1 MTEALMKKFDYL
13 RPQTLEEALSLL
25 NQHGKK
31 AKLIAGGT
39 DVIVMIKQKVMTPE
53 VLISL
58 RGIPGL
64 GQIQYDGTLRIGAL
78 VTHRAIEQSEVIRK
92 EFSALTDAADV
103 LGSIQIRN
111 VATIGGNI
119 CTAAP
124 SADTATPLLVLET
137 QVKIKSLSEERTVPI
152 ETFFTG
158 PGETILKKGEMV
170 TELIIPK
177 PLPHTGSAYWKL
189 QRRLA
194 LDLPILGV
202 SVLLSLDKGTV
213 SCSDIL
219 CTTSPISSILHTMEK
234 DELTCREIRIA
245 LGVAAPTPIRA
256 LRAENLMRGKK
267 ISDELL
273 EEVANTASAEA
284 QPRDS
289 IRGEAWYRKDLIR
302 VLVKRMAMKC
312 IERVVRPEETV
323 FPGEAVVKIL
333 TMSKHQIPNTDNQI
347 SSNFQ
352 NLKSKLSK
360 TVNQISFGNLI
371 IWILKLFRNLIFEF
385 RIFEAPLH
393 EG

>member
-1 MTEALMKKFDYL
+1 MEGSMKKFDYL
-13 RPQTLEEALSLL
+13 RPQTLEEALALL

-39 DVIVMIKQKVMTPE
+39 DVIVLIKQKAMVPE

-64 GQIQYDGTLRIGAL
+64 DQIRYDGALKIGAM
-78 VTHRAIEQSEVIRK
+78 VTHRGIEKSEVIRK
-92 EFSALTDAADV
+92 EFSVLTDAADV

-124 SADTATPLLVLET
+124 SADTATPLLVLGT
-137 QVKIKSLSEERTVPI
+137 QVKIKSLSEERMIPI
-152 ETFFTG
+152 EGFFTG

-170 TELIIPK
+170 TELVVPK
-177 PLPHTGSAYWKL
+177 PLPNTGSAYWKL

-213 SCSDIL
+213 SCSDML
-219 CTTSPISSILHTMEK
+219 CTTSPISSVLHTMEK
-234 DELTCREIRIA
+234 DELTCKEIRIA

-256 LRAENLMRGKK
+256 LKAENLMRGKK

-302 VLVKRMAMKC
+302 VLVKRMAMKS
-312 IERVVRPEETV
+312 IERVVRPEETI
-323 FPGEAVVKIL
+323 FPERL
-333 TMSKHQIPNTDNQI
+333 
-347 SSNFQ
+347 
-352 NLKSKLSK
+352 
-360 TVNQISFGNLI
+360 
-371 IWILKLFRNLIFEF
+371 W
-385 RIFEAPLH
+385 
-393 EG
+393 

>member
-1 MTEALMKKFDYL
+1 MKKFDYL
-13 RPQTLEEALSLL
+13 RPQTLEEALALL

-39 DVIVMIKQKVMTPE
+39 DVIVLIKQKAMMPE

-64 GQIQYDGTLRIGAL
+64 DQIRYDGALKIGAM
-78 VTHRAIEQSEVIRK
+78 VTHRGIEKSEVIRK

-124 SADTATPLLVLET
+124 SADTATPLLVLGT
-137 QVKIKSLSEERTVPI
+137 QVKIKSLSEERMVPI
-152 ETFFTG
+152 EGFFTG

-170 TELIIPK
+170 TELVVPK
-177 PLPHTGSAYWKL
+177 PLPNTGSAYWKL

-213 SCSDIL
+213 SCSDML

-234 DELTCREIRIA
+234 DELTCKEIRIA
-245 LGVAAPTPIRA
+245 LGVAAPTPMRA
-256 LRAENLMRGKK
+256 LKAENLMRGKK

-273 EEVANTASAEA
+273 EEVANTASVEA

-302 VLVKRMAMKC
+302 ILVKRMAMRS
-312 IERVVRPEETV
+312 IERVVRPEETI
-323 FPGEAVVKIL
+323 FPERL
-333 TMSKHQIPNTDNQI
+333 
-347 SSNFQ
+347 
-352 NLKSKLSK
+352 
-360 TVNQISFGNLI
+360 
-371 IWILKLFRNLIFEF
+371 W
-385 RIFEAPLH
+385 
-393 EG
+393 

>member
-1 MTEALMKKFDYL
+1 MKKFDYL

-39 DVIVMIKQKVMTPE
+39 DVIVLIKQKAMMPE

-58 RGIPGL
+58 QGIPGL
-64 GQIQYDGTLRIGAL
+64 NQIRYDGALKIGAM
-78 VTHRAIEQSEVIRK
+78 VTHRDIEKSEVIRK

-111 VATIGGNI
+111 VATIGGNV

-124 SADTATPLLVLET
+124 SADTATPLLVLGT

-152 ETFFTG
+152 EGFFTG

-177 PLPHTGSAYWKL
+177 PLPNTGSAYWKL

-194 LDLPILGV
+194 LDLPVLGV
-202 SVLLSLDKGTV
+202 SILLSLDRGTV
-213 SCSDIL
+213 SCSDML
-219 CTTSPISSILHTMEK
+219 CTASPISSILHAMEK
-234 DELTCREIRIA
+234 DELACKEVRIA
-245 LGVAAPTPIRA
+245 LGVAAPTPMRA
-256 LRAENLMRGKK
+256 IKAENLLRGKK

-273 EEVANTASAEA
+273 EEVANTASIEA

-289 IRGEAWYRKDLIR
+289 IRGEAWYRKDMIR
-302 VLVKRMAMKC
+302 VLVKRMAMKS
-312 IERVVRPEETV
+312 IERVVRPEETI
-323 FPGEAVVKIL
+323 FPERL
-333 TMSKHQIPNTDNQI
+333 
-347 SSNFQ
+347 
-352 NLKSKLSK
+352 
-360 TVNQISFGNLI
+360 
-371 IWILKLFRNLIFEF
+371 W
-385 RIFEAPLH
+385 
-393 EG
+393 

>member
-1 MTEALMKKFDYL
+1 MKKFDYL
-13 RPQTLEEALSLL
+13 RPQTLEEALALL

-39 DVIVMIKQKVMTPE
+39 DVIVLIKQKAMMPE

-64 GQIQYDGTLRIGAL
+64 DQIRYDGSLKIGAM
-78 VTHRAIEQSEVIRK
+78 VTHRDIEKSEVVRK

-111 VATIGGNI
+111 VASIGGNI

-124 SADTATPLLVLET
+124 SADTATPLLVLGT

-152 ETFFTG
+152 EGFFTG

-177 PLPHTGSAYWKL
+177 PLPNTGSAYWKL

-213 SCSDIL
+213 SCSDML
-219 CTTSPISSILHTMEK
+219 CTTSPISSILHAMEK
-234 DELTCREIRIA
+234 DELTCKEIRIA
-245 LGVAAPTPIRA
+245 LGVAAPTPMRA
-256 LRAENLMRGKK
+256 LKAENLMRGKK

-273 EEVANTASAEA
+273 EEVANTASVEA

-302 VLVKRMAMKC
+302 ILVKRMAMKS
-312 IERVVRPEETV
+312 IERVVRPEETI
-323 FPGEAVVKIL
+323 FPERL
-333 TMSKHQIPNTDNQI
+333 
-347 SSNFQ
+347 
-352 NLKSKLSK
+352 
-360 TVNQISFGNLI
+360 
-371 IWILKLFRNLIFEF
+371 W
-385 RIFEAPLH
+385 
-393 EG
+393 

>member
-1 MTEALMKKFDYL
+1 MKKFDYL
-13 RPQTLEEALSLL
+13 RPQTLEEALALL

-39 DVIVMIKQKVMTPE
+39 DVIVLIKQKAMMPE

-64 GQIQYDGTLRIGAL
+64 DQIRYDGALKIGAM
-78 VTHRAIEQSEVIRK
+78 VTHRGIEKSEVIRK

-124 SADTATPLLVLET
+124 SADTATPLLVLGT
-137 QVKIKSLSEERTVPI
+137 QVKIKSLSEERMVPI
-152 ETFFTG
+152 EGFFTG

-170 TELIIPK
+170 TELVVPK
-177 PLPHTGSAYWKL
+177 PLPNTGSAYWKL

-213 SCSDIL
+213 SCSDML
-219 CTTSPISSILHTMEK
+219 CTTSPISSVLHTMEK
-234 DELTCREIRIA
+234 DELTCKEIRIA
-245 LGVAAPTPIRA
+245 LGVAAPTPMRA
-256 LRAENLMRGKK
+256 LKAENLMRGKK

-289 IRGEAWYRKDLIR
+289 IRGEAWYRKDLVR
-302 VLVKRMAMKC
+302 VLVKRMAMKS
-312 IERVVRPEETV
+312 IERVVRPEETI
-323 FPGEAVVKIL
+323 FPERL
-333 TMSKHQIPNTDNQI
+333 
-347 SSNFQ
+347 
-352 NLKSKLSK
+352 
-360 TVNQISFGNLI
+360 
-371 IWILKLFRNLIFEF
+371 W
-385 RIFEAPLH
+385 
-393 EG
+393 